1 MVITN
6 RSLSEAPVKAPEQEV
21 WLEFKSQDPKVRNI
35 FKLDAVACTV
45 IENTR
50 SFPTFHLSKNVNLL
64 KEENTMHR
72 YLLHSAGNQSQGLLH
87 ARNLH
92 CLGMSQTLLSALN
105 SSIKFWPASKP
116 HPLLTALPTLET
128 VC

>member
-87 ARNLH
+87 ARYSQSPSTTSPTDTTENKSDDSLSVKELIFSQMRKTT
-92 CLGMSQTLLSALN
+92 CL
-105 SSIKFWPASKP
+105 
-116 HPLLTALPTLET
+116 
-128 VC
+128 